1 MAALTGLKNY
11 IRSGDVWVN
20 SSRLQKDF
28 EEYLVSKDDWEKA
41 KVRGT
46 NIAVNVSIDQYIQ
59 EKYETLNIFNGF
71 PKILIKIKG
80 PFYQSFFDNTADNA
94 SIME

>member
-59 EKYETLNIFNGF
+59 EKYETSQSSLYPNLL
-71 PKILIKIKG
+71 IL
-80 PFYQSFFDNTADNA
+80 FTQ
-94 SIME
+94 

>member
-11 IRSGDVWVN
+11 IHSGDVWVN

-28 EEYLVSKDDWEKA
+28 EEYLVSKDNWEKA

-80 PFYQSFFDNTADNA
+80 AFYQSFFDNTADNA

>member
-1 MAALTGLKNY
+1 M
-11 IRSGDVWVN
+11 
-20 SSRLQKDF
+20 
-28 EEYLVSKDDWEKA
+28 SKDDWEKA

-71 PKILIKIKG
+71 PTRL
-80 PFYQSFFDNTADNA
+80 
-94 SIME
+94 